1 MRNCSYY
8 RRSLSMKHLRDFWWN
23 LYSQQKGL
31 WDYYLRM
38 SSSIYFWGI
47 FISNAYSK
55 WPQRSE
61 KQIQERK
68 PVKKRENL
76 KNIQEGVQVNSLM
89 ILSDAGISRE
99 TFYDWMNPKRE
110 FSDNF
115 TREMQEEFI
124 ARINAAKVY
133 PRIGCKRTLSQAW
146 IRGDRRAAIEY
157 LKRTDPDYKD
167 KQETTLKGDTENP
180 VQIFIPD
187 NWRWPKK

>member
-1 MRNCSYY
+1 MRLLFEDVFQYLFLRNFYLQCLLKMTTKKWKTNS
-8 RRSLSMKHLRDFWWN
+8 RKKTSQEASKLEKHPGGRPSKFTDDTVRKLEEAFRCAGSDT
-23 LYSQQKGL
+23 
-31 WDYYLRM
+31 DAC
-38 SSSIYFWGI
+38 
-47 FISNAYSK
+47 AY
-55 WPQRSE
+55 
-61 KQIQERK
+61 
-68 PVKKRENL
+68 
-76 KNIQEGVQVNSLM
+76 
-89 ILSDAGISRE
+89 AGISRE

-157 LKRTDPDYKD
+157 LKRIDPDYKD
-167 KQETTLKGDTENP
+167 KSETTLKGDKDNP